1 MNLLGRDLSKTI
13 IIDNLEENF
22 RLTPENGIAVPDF
35 IDDFKDNWLHILKDF
50 LIKVAENE
58 VSDVRP
64 VLEQYRNRFE
74 EYQLF

>member
-64 VLEQYRNRFE
+64 VLEQFRNRFE
-74 EYQLF
+74 EYQ

>member
-1 MNLLGRDLSKTI
+1 MNLLGRELSKTI

-74 EYQLF
+74 EYQ

>member
-1 MNLLGRDLSKTI
+1 MSKTI

-64 VLEQYRNRFE
+64 VLEQYRNHFE
-74 EYQLF
+74 DYQ

>member
-1 MNLLGRDLSKTI
+1 LNLLDRDLSKTI

-64 VLEQYRNRFE
+64 VLEQYRNHFE
-74 EYQLF
+74 DYQ